1 MTLFFFIKT
10 SIKFR
15 NSNITVICNMLIL
28 SLPLKLR
35 WIIPFLFLTSKLE
48 KTANSLPQF
57 VASLHSVPNSYKYAL
72 IFILLRKVFT
82 LCFNIKL
89 FHQHLKRNGYPVNI
103 SDICI
108 KKNLDKLYVKKV
120 VHLRAPKKQLTC
132 VLPILGKK

>member
-1 MTLFFFIKT
+1 
-10 SIKFR
+10 
-15 NSNITVICNMLIL
+15 MLIL

-72 IFILLRKVFT
+72 IFTLLRKVFT

-89 FHQHLKRNGYPVNI
+89 FHQEVENLKNI
-103 SDICI
+103 
-108 KKNLDKLYVKKV
+108 
-120 VHLRAPKKQLTC
+120 
-132 VLPILGKK
+132 